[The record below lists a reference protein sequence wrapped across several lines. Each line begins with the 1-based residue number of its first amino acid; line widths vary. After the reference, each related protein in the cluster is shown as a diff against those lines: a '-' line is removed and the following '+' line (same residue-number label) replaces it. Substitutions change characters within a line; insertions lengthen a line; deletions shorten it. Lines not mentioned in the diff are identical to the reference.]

1 MNLLLFIA
9 QAGKHAPRSDTTAS
23 FEAGASLGMIFGVLI
38 LLAMVGGAIYVI
50 IKWPDAGGERWAI
63 GIPMLL
69 LPFTGAIVFGG
80 ARLMEARL
88 PDGAIM
94 VVPASWIV
102 YIGLLIFANRRIKNL
117 EEAAGRSARHALTQ
131 VRKDRSKPQPSAGLR
146 LPGASRNQPEPE
158 EVEEVEPEAEP
169 EPQAPAPKQP
179 AVTPDTPVIAR
190 CGSCM
195 GRWKTTAG
203 EAKALQACP
212 KCGVSPPQLRLQRA

>member
-9 QAGKHAPRSDTTAS
+9 QAGKHAPRSGTSAAFDVSAS
-23 FEAGASLGMIFGVLI
+23 FGMVFGAVV

-50 IKWPDAGGERWAI
+50 IKWPDAGGERWAL
-63 GIPMLL
+63 GIPLLL

-80 ARLMEARL
+80 ARLLEARP

-94 VVPASWIV
+94 VVPVSWVI
-102 YIGLLIFANRRIKNL
+102 YIGLLIFANRRIRNL
-117 EEAAGRSARHALTQ
+117 EQATARSARHALTQ
-131 VRKDRSKPQPSAGLR
+131 VRKDRSQQNPSAGLR

-158 EVEEVEPEAEP
+158 EVGEVEPEAEP
-169 EPQAPAPKQP
+169 EPQAPAPKETI
-179 AVTPDTPVIAR
+179 TPDTPVIAR